1 MVSMVTQYW
10 VQAST
15 VAPVH
20 VQDTLTA
27 DTPMELP
34 VTQTM
39 PPTRSSASVV
49 TDMQVLA
56 VIAAPLGT
64 MGFLSSL
71 AGCAGRASATGTLT
85 PRTQS
90 HVTHK
95 PANASGACITQT
107 ATHVLSV
114 NQVIMEM
121 HSLRTVGAVLV

>member
-1 MVSMVTQYW
+1 
-10 VQAST
+10 
-15 VAPVH
+15 
-20 VQDTLTA
+20 
-27 DTPMELP
+27 
-34 VTQTM
+34 
-39 PPTRSSASVV
+39 
-49 TDMQVLA
+49 
-56 VIAAPLGT
+56 

-121 HSLRTVGAVLV
+121 HSLRTVGVSTVTLKLQNVIAFTMNWKGIYAFMCNFALCLVLQAVLV